1 MFHVILIFRG
11 HSHKITTGSFFFL
24 LSSPCAS
31 DTATTQRM
39 CQNIPFTW
47 TDLVLKC
54 VLQDILK
61 EEKQEKVN
69 QPNKAP
75 SGGKWDGK
83 LNSLL

>member
-1 MFHVILIFRG
+1 M
-11 HSHKITTGSFFFL
+11 SFLFFEDTVTKSRPVL
-24 LSSPCAS
+24 FFILSSPCAS

-61 EEKQEKVN
+61 EEKQEKGN

-75 SGGKWDGK
+75 SGGEMGRQTK
-83 LNSLL
+83 